1 MHDVTS
7 SSPLLL
13 LPPSLSVPFPSPP
26 TSLPPRPCSIIL
38 REPLENV
45 KACWAY
51 SQWKKDPANVAL
63 ETGLAQQAGDGVGG
77 GPDSPAPSRPAR
89 RASSTLNARRVS
101 AVGRGA
107 IEAAA
112 AASSSAHA
120 DGKGGEEE
128 EEEEEE
134 DADSCCVCGDTVAEE
149 GNDIVFCDGCNQGY
163 HQTCH
168 KPNITEAALDQEQWF
183 CSERTALSYPTGTFR

>member
-1 MHDVTS
+1 M
-7 SSPLLL
+7 
-13 LPPSLSVPFPSPP
+13 
-26 TSLPPRPCSIIL
+26 
-38 REPLENV
+38 
-45 KACWAY
+45 
-51 SQWKKDPANVAL
+51 
-63 ETGLAQQAGDGVGG
+63 AQQAGDGVGG

-120 DGKGGEEE
+120 DGKGGEEEKEE